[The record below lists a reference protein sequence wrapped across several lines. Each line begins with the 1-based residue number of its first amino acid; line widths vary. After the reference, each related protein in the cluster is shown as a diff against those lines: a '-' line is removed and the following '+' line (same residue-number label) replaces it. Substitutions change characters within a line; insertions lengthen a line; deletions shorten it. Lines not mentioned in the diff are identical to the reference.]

1 MKSFKE
7 IVTSLLE
14 PGTRLSA
21 LFYAVLGL
29 IVAVLLLTIGFWKTL
44 LIVLCCLVGAF
55 IGGVKDKRAFIQR
68 FLSVFSR
75 NHSE

>member
-7 IVTSLLE
+7 IVSSLLE
-14 PGTRLSA
+14 PGSRQA
-21 LFYAVLGL
+21 MLFYAVLGL

-55 IGGVKDKRAFIQR
+55 IGGVKDKRAFIR
-68 FLSVFSR
+68 GILSVFSR
-75 NHSE
+75 DHSS